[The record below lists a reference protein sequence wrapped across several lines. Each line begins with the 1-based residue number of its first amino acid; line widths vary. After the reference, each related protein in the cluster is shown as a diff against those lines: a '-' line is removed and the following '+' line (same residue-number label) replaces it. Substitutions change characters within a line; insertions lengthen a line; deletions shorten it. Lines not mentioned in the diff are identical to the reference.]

1 MITEEFF
8 HLDCNPVIPEC
19 EYNCAKCITEIRSVL
34 GGRSG
39 VFEVTLGKRG
49 ETSGIVA
56 KHDPDTVSTE
66 ELLNAFRNLPSFYRG
81 HFVPQVLDA

>member
-1 MITEEFF
+1 MITEKFF

-19 EYNCAKCITEIRSVL
+19 RYNCAKCIAEIRSVL

-49 ETSGIVA
+49 ETSGIVV
-56 KHDPDTVSTE
+56 KHDADTVSTE
-66 ELLNAFRNLPSFYRG
+66 GLLNAFRNLPSFYRG
-81 HFVPQVLDA
+81 RFVPLVLDA